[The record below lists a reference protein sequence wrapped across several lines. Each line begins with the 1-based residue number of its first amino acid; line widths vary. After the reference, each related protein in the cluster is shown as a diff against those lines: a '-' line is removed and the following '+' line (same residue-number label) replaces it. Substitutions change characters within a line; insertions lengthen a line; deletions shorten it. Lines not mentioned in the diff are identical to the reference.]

1 MVTKPKNTAPGWEIS
16 PDFTGHTFDGYGG
29 GAEWYAYFRRRKK
42 AVTPK
47 KPINETPVSSVIVS
61 IKTDANSVIA
71 KSRQLINEVTK

>member
-42 AVTPK
+42 QAPK
-47 KPINETPVSSVIVS
+47 KSVPEASVSSVIVP
-61 IKTDANSVIA
+61 IKADANSVIS
-71 KSRQLINEVTK
+71 KSKSLIEAVLK